1 MSLREHLQ
9 QLADEL
15 GLELFDR
22 SVPRYEAA
30 LNRVEWAVYLHDGD
44 EREVYWVGLHEIG
57 HAATLGRLTNDQV
70 MELMLGLSNGRSGDH
85 GTAGYDEDE
94 AAAWAWA
101 LDHAL
106 PEAFPLGQ
114 VGESNIAWSLTD
126 YMQSGW
132 EPSPSF
138 ERIYRAIGPEPD
150 WFHDVTTPE
159 HYAKLDAWARP
170 MWAELVAE
178 YGTAVV

>member
-15 GLELFDR
+15 DLELIDR
-22 SVPRYEAA
+22 GRPRYRAA
-30 LNRVEWAVYLHDGD
+30 LDLVDWVVYLPDVDD

-57 HAATLGRLTNDQV
+57 HAATLGRLT
-70 MELMLGLSNGRSGDH
+70 MLDWLDGRDNRGTY
-85 GTAGYDEDE
+85 GTAGFTEDE

-126 YMQSGW
+126 YMHGHGW
-132 EPSPSF
+132 SPSPSF

-159 HYAKLDAWARP
+159 HYAKLDGWARP
-170 MWAELVAE
+170 MWAELRAV
-178 YGTAVV
+178 YGEEDA